1 MKSEEIMSFYK
12 ASKAVEKEEM
22 RFCSTFGSFTAENP
36 FEYSLISAEV
46 YELERRLKTV
56 QFGIESLQERKFQA
70 EECLL
75 FLFKVFPG
83 AKS

>member
-46 YELERRLKTV
+46 Y
-56 QFGIESLQERKFQA
+56 
-70 EECLL
+70 
-75 FLFKVFPG
+75 
-83 AKS
+83 